1 MIAAILAAAP
11 MVSHAV
17 LAEEKEILRSE
28 GYFHVRG
35 IYLANA
41 ADADKLRRLEAER
54 RVAERESIARIA
66 KEALERDTKL
76 RLI

>member
-1 MIAAILAAAP
+1 MISAILAAAP

-41 ADADKLRRLEAER
+41 ADADRLRRLEAER
-54 RVAERESIARIA
+54 RVEERESIARIA
-66 KEALERDTKL
+66 RD
-76 RLI
+76 RARCDEPIGD